1 MGFIKR
7 MLMGEYHHHKH
18 GYYDHGE
25 YYFKLFR
32 LSKDIIVRNFSFL
45 AISLVLLLFFLV
57 TGLADVF
64 KVLPVS
70 GWLDTALKYLQG
82 IPVSEIVSYTNTEK
96 LLTEAQKI
104 PPVDVLTP
112 LQQFFALAVSL
123 LKALMDEIFGI
134 VLLSAALILKVMNQ
148 YTGRP
153 GASVAWTLIAASP
166 FAAIIEYL

>member
-7 MLMGEYHHHKH
+7 MLMGGHHHHKH
-18 GYYDHGE
+18 SYYDHDD
-25 YYFKLFR
+25 YHFKLFR
-32 LSKDIIVRNFSFL
+32 LSKDIIARNLSFL
-45 AISLVLLLFFLV
+45 ALSLVLLLFFLI

-70 GWLDTALKYLQG
+70 GWLDAALKYLQG
-82 IPVSEIVSYTNTEK
+82 LPVSEIVSYTNTEK

-112 LQQFFALAVSL
+112 LQQFFAMMVSL
-123 LKALMDEIFGI
+123 IKALMDEIVGI

-153 GASVAWTLIAASP
+153 SALAAWTLIAVSP